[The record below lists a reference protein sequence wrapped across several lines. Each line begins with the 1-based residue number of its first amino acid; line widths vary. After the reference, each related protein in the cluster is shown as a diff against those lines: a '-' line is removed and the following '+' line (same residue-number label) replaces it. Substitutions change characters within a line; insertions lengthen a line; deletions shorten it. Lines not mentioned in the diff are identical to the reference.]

1 MPLCQQL
8 APAPSRPPGQL
19 YWGHTNLGEHPAPE
33 QRPIARH
40 ALSQLKPLQDKRT
53 RGLRIIDTPD
63 LIVKPTPNCSICPEL
78 SEMTEM
84 SAQGPSSRAE
94 VPFSPQPW
102 QLPETEGWK
111 LPSGCSP
118 QAAAPSRAQLSS
130 GSPRLRRGGPRG
142 PSPRHVPRG
151 GAGRGRAAAARTC
164 GSLRLCAVQVRRSPP
179 TPPNHPSH
187 LQRPPPRRDVSVPLA
202 GHDGR
207 IPMRGALRRPRQR
220 RSAGGA
226 AREVPA
232 GGRAGGW
239 LPGSSPARPAAW
251 PSRPPE
257 AAGAAPRA
265 AACRR

>member
-84 SAQGPSSRAE
+84 SALGPSSRAE

-179 TPPNHPSH
+179 PYKPPLPPPTPPA
-187 LQRPPPRRDVSVPLA
+187 PP
-202 GHDGR
+202 
-207 IPMRGALRRPRQR
+207 
-220 RSAGGA
+220 
-226 AREVPA
+226 
-232 GGRAGGW
+232 
-239 LPGSSPARPAAW
+239 
-251 PSRPPE
+251 
-257 AAGAAPRA
+257 
-265 AACRR
+265 